1 MHAPA
6 APGDRRA
13 LARRA
18 RDGQEARRHPRR
30 RHGPRQDDPAQCVL
44 VSLISAAVVVE
55 RSLTNSSRARSRPH
69 ARPPV
74 RPPKGQG
81 QDDAH
86 RVPCRT
92 HGAVEERDRD
102 AHGRPSAGPHPPR
115 AVEDDRCVLS
125 SSPTL
130 LPWSSSPSLELVLTL
145 IPHPCRGP
153 QARQIRRRH
162 HLVPDPQ
169 QRVARPEPQ
178 EGGEEGQGRRRE
190 RRRPRR
196 ARQARQEGLA
206 RRLRRPVRPRPR
218 LLPRCAPLSLSLPRS
233 ASLSCERV
241 AHSFAHPCAQSSST
255 RRTRSRTARPR
266 CRRRASRSTPT
277 SAGAS
282 PARRASSLSLSHPLC
297 LSYSSWIPH

>member
-1 MHAPA
+1 VHAPA

-74 RPPKGQG
+74 RPPEGQG
-81 QDDAH
+81 QDNAH
-86 RVPCRT
+86 RVPCRA

-102 AHGRPSAGPHPPR
+102 AHGRPSQGPDPPR
-115 AVEDDRCVLS
+115 TVEDDRCVLS
-125 SSPTL
+125 SSPSL
-130 LPWSSSPSLELVLTL
+130 LPSSSCPSLKLVLTL

-218 LLPRCAPLSLSLPRS
+218 LLPRRVPLSLFLALPRRRPRASLTLSLTPARSHPRRGAPDQEPHDQDAEGVRRARHPLPLVPHRHAVRPLSLSR
-233 ASLSCERV
+233 
-241 AHSFAHPCAQSSST
+241 
-255 RRTRSRTARPR
+255 
-266 CRRRASRSTPT
+266 
-277 SAGAS
+277 
-282 PARRASSLSLSHPLC
+282 PLC
-297 LSYSSWIPH
+297 LSYSS